1 MAQSRGRGPLF
12 GEYGRL
18 YCGTLLALINCACP
32 KHDQLQSATLTGDK
46 WLDLVVSR
54 KGALMLKCLMLDV
67 DGVLV
72 DGRPRDGL
80 RWDIDLSK
88 DMGVSAKA
96 LVDEFFKRDWKD
108 IVIGK
113 KDMRPALSAVLKR
126 IAPSVEAEDLIAYWF
141 QMDSRIV
148 EPVLSD
154 VRKARQQGLPV
165 YLATN
170 QEHLRAT
177 YLMQTMGLRHEVD
190 GIVYS
195 AKAGSRK
202 PQIEFYCFAER
213 ETGRQPHEML
223 LVDDTLPNV
232 EAAQSA
238 GWEAVLWDGTDELSA
253 ILKRS
258 IW

>member
-1 MAQSRGRGPLF
+1 MRTKRTF
-12 GEYGRL
+12 
-18 YCGTLLALINCACP
+18 INCAYLN
-32 KHDQLQSATLTGDK
+32 HHQLHSASLRGDK
-46 WLDLVVSR
+46 WFDLVVQR
-54 KGALMLKCLMLDV
+54 KSALMPKCLMLDV
-67 DGVLV
+67 DGVLI

-80 RWDIDLSK
+80 RWDTDLNK
-88 DMGVSAKA
+88 DMKVSSKA
-96 LVDEFFKRDWKD
+96 LVDEFFKRDWND
-108 IVIGK
+108 IVMGK
-113 KDMRPALSAVLKR
+113 KDLLPALSAVLNR
-126 IAPSVEAEDLIAYWF
+126 IAPTVEAEDLITYWF

-148 EPVLSD
+148 DAVLSD
-154 VRKARQQGLPV
+154 VRTARQYGVAV

-170 QEHLRAT
+170 QEHMRAT
-177 YLMQTMGLRHEVD
+177 YLMQTMGLCDEVD

-202 PQIEFYCFAER
+202 PQIEFYSFAER

-253 ILKRS
+253 ILQRS